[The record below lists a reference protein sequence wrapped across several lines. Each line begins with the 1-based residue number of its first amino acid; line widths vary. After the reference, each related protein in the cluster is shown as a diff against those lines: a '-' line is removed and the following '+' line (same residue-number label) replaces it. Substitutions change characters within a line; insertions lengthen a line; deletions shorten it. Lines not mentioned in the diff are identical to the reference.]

1 MFQNILLFLTG
12 LFFLIFSILKLS
24 KEMQH
29 IFGVRIRQYIKKLV
43 KRPIQGVILGGVI
56 TAIFQSSSA
65 TTVLIV
71 GLVSAGLISF
81 FNSLGVILGASIGT
95 TITAQLVSFKVT
107 EIAPIFIIIG
117 IVTWLISRGERNKLI
132 GEAIFYFG
140 LLFFGLNLMG
150 QAMVPLRES
159 QTFIT
164 LISQA
169 GNPFLGLLLGFIFTA
184 IIQSSSATASILV
197 LLAQQGLIT
206 IEIGLP
212 IILGANIGTTIT
224 ALLASIGSGI
234 NARRT
239 AFSHL
244 FFRLLAVILIFPF
257 LTYFTSFLQFS
268 ASNVGQQIANGYL
281 FFSLLLTVFF
291 FFWLKPFAS
300 LVRKII
306 PGQEKVLPLWTEYLD
321 QRILND
327 PTKALQGVQKEL
339 HRGALLT
346 KEMFLK
352 AKELLEEFH
361 SSGARNISHLESVVD
376 SLQNEVMKFLDKLP
390 KQKMTQTDVIKLV
403 QYSSMV
409 DNIERLAD
417 HIVNL
422 AKLAEH
428 KNQAKVQFSHQGQ
441 EG

>member
-43 KRPIQGVILGGVI
+43 KRPIHGVILGGFI

-71 GLVSAGLISF
+71 GLVSSGLISF
-81 FNSLGVILGASIGT
+81 FNSLGVILGAGIGT

-107 EIAPIFIIIG
+107 EIAQIFIIIG
-117 IVTWLISRGERNKLI
+117 IIIWLISRGERNKLI

-150 QAMVPLRES
+150 QAMVPLKES
-159 QTFIT
+159 QTFVT

-206 IEIGLP
+206 LEIGLP
-212 IILGANIGTTIT
+212 IVLGASIGTTIT

-239 AFSHL
+239 AFSYL
-244 FFRLLAVILIFPF
+244 FFRLLAAILIFPF
-257 LTYFTSFLQFS
+257 LSYFNYLLQFS

-281 FFSLLLTVFF
+281 FFSLLLTLIFF
-291 FFWLKPFAS
+291 F
-300 LVRKII
+300 
-306 PGQEKVLPLWTEYLD
+306 
-321 QRILND
+321 
-327 PTKALQGVQKEL
+327 
-339 HRGALLT
+339 
-346 KEMFLK
+346 
-352 AKELLEEFH
+352 
-361 SSGARNISHLESVVD
+361 
-376 SLQNEVMKFLDKLP
+376 
-390 KQKMTQTDVIKLV
+390 
-403 QYSSMV
+403 
-409 DNIERLAD
+409 
-417 HIVNL
+417 
-422 AKLAEH
+422 
-428 KNQAKVQFSHQGQ
+428 
-441 EG
+441 